1 MPLFEKLGDFSKQ
14 VCPVVKDDRTGVVY
28 PVLAALVDH
37 KLKELDFKLAM
48 THEVEFIGYNHPD
61 GRRTYLRSLCFVL
74 QNAVRELFPD
84 KVLVIDHSLPSGL
97 YCKVIETRKQEDG
110 RCRTLALTQEQL
122 ASVKSRMQEIV
133 SADMPFRKEKMDAVT
148 AEKMFEEN
156 NQPES

>member
-1 MPLFEKLGDFSKQ
+1 MPLFEKLGDFSRQ

-97 YCKVIETRKQEDG
+97 YCKVIETR
-110 RCRTLALTQEQL
+110 RTDVAGHWH
-122 ASVKSRMQEIV
+122 
-133 SADMPFRKEKMDAVT
+133 
-148 AEKMFEEN
+148 
-156 NQPES
+156 